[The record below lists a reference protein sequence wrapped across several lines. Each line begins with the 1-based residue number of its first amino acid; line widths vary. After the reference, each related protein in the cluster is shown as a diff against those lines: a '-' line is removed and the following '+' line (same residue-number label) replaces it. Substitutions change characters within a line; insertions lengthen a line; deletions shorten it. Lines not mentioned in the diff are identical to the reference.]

1 MRLRNTEWPKVITL
15 LACIAASSYIEGA
28 EAKSTESNKSFQDV
42 WKVLC
47 IEHSLKRCPTLE
59 IFPDQLQHGL
69 DRLYGRTSC
78 SYRKWEDGRKER
90 ECFSV
95 EVWRNAPTE
104 TLIHEMAHVLQWLGG
119 DNEGGHGRGFRRAYL
134 QITGR
139 SPPRRRNPL
148 MYPG

>member
-15 LACIAASSYIEGA
+15 LACFAASSYIEGA
-28 EAKSTESNKSFQDV
+28 EAKSTKSFQDD

-47 IEHSLKRCPTLE
+47 VECSVERCPTLE
-59 IFPDQLQHGL
+59 IFPDQLQQGL
-69 DRLYGRTSC
+69 SRLYGRTSC

-90 ECFSV
+90 ECVSV

-104 TLIHEMAHVLQWLGG
+104 TLLHEMAHVLQWLGG
-119 DNEGGHGRGFRRAYL
+119 DNEGGHGRNFRRAYL